1 MPSPH
6 APRSRRSPRLATPER
21 RASHPRS
28 AQGRALR
35 RRVLARMVAGILA
48 YSIVFALGAAAVEEW
63 VVPRVAALVA
73 DNAGWHGMPADE
85 YAQALAEGLL
95 PASAYGTLYAQGT
108 AGDGA
113 FAEGDGTSG
122 ATSDSLGV
130 PEDDGLAGDLGAAVS
145 PDVIQQADGSYLVRN
160 VGPYNFLRA
169 AKVPAAL
176 ALYFAGVVAI
186 IVASLNYVVRRF
198 EALSATVTSLLAN
211 RSAPIA
217 LPDDLGIVR
226 DELAHIRRESLAAEQ
241 AARMAEQ
248 RKNELVAYLAHDIRT
263 PLTSVLGYLEL
274 LREPEHLADKD
285 QRTFAGIAAEKAGRL
300 EGLVE
305 EFFEITRYNLQ
316 AIPIERQHV
325 NVRLLCEQ
333 VADELY
339 PQAQARNLRVRVAAP
354 EEGLPGFVDPD
365 KLARALSNVVRNAIA
380 YADEGA
386 TVLVEAHATEAEAT
400 AKEPGVSDGAIEI
413 RVINRG
419 REISPAHLERIFER
433 FFREDGARSS
443 QGGGVGLG
451 LAIAREI
458 VTAHGGTICATSEAG
473 LTTFTISL
481 PATPR

>member
-1 MPSPH
+1 MNSRH
-6 APRSRRSPRLATPER
+6 ELRRRSPDGRRITPAR
-21 RASHPRS
+21 QTTRPRS
-28 AQGRALR
+28 AQGRILR
-35 RRVLARMVAGILA
+35 RRVLARMIGGILA
-48 YSIVFALGAAAVEEW
+48 YSVVFALGMAAAEEW

-85 YAQALAEGLL
+85 YAQALVEGLL
-95 PASAYGTLYAQGT
+95 PESAYGTLYGQGT
-108 AGDGA
+108 VSDGA
-113 FAEGDGTSG
+113 LAEGNTAGETTPGGSG
-122 ATSDSLGV
+122 NPSG
-130 PEDDGLAGDLGAAVS
+130 DDGLPNDLGAVIS
-145 PDVIQQADGSYLVRN
+145 PDVIRQADGSYLVRN

-176 ALYFAGVVAI
+176 ALYFAGVIAI
-186 IVASLNYVVRRF
+186 VIASLNYAVTRF
-198 EALSATVTSLLAN
+198 EALSATVTDLLAD

-217 LPDDLGIVR
+217 LPNDLDIVR
-226 DELAHIRRESLAAEQ
+226 DELARIQRESLAAEQ
-241 AARMAEQ
+241 AARTAEQ

-285 QRTFAGIAAEKAGRL
+285 RRAFASIAAEKAGRL

-316 AIPIERQHV
+316 AIPIERQRV
-325 NVRLLCEQ
+325 DVRLLCEQ

-339 PQAQARNLRVRVAAP
+339 PQAQARGLRVRVAAP

-380 YADEGA
+380 YADEG
-386 TVLVEAHATEAEAT
+386 TEVLVEARPTGPEA
-400 AKEPGVSDGAIEI
+400 PGDALEI
-413 RVINRG
+413 RVVDRG

-433 FFREDGARSS
+433 FFREDGARGS
-443 QGGGVGLG
+443 QGGGAGLG

-458 VTAHGGTICATSEAG
+458 IAAHGGTICAASEAG
-473 LTTFTISL
+473 LTTFTTAL
-481 PATPR
+481 PAAPH